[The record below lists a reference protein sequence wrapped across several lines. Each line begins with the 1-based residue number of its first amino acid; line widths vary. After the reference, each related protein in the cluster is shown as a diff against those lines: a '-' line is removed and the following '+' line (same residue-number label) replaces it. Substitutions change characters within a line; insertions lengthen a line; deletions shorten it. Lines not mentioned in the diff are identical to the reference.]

1 MSESTEAMLRDIA
14 RRLKISRPLCFLDLE
29 TTGTVPEADRI
40 IEIAWI
46 AVHPDL
52 RVKRYRTFVNPGIPI
67 PPESSAVHGIR
78 DADVKDAPAFAAIA
92 PEIHR
97 YLAHW
102 DLAGYNVRRYDL
114 KMLQAEFARC
124 DLKYSAEDATV
135 IDVMSIYQRNE
146 RRDLEAA
153 VRFYCDRAHHGH
165 RAEEDVAATLEVFL
179 RQLERYVELP
189 VEVPKL
195 DEYCRNKQPDW
206 LTVDGKVAWRDG
218 APRITFGKYKGRSLQ
233 ELAAEDP
240 GYLRWIVDKDF
251 SEQTRKLAEDALQ
264 GKFPFPPPTPKL
276 PPPEPD

>member
-1 MSESTEAMLRDIA
+1 MLRDIA

-46 AVHPDL
+46 AIHPDL

-67 PPESSAVHGIR
+67 PPESTAVHGIR
-78 DADVKDAPAFAAIA
+78 EEDVAGAPPFSQIA

-97 YLAHW
+97 FLVNW

-124 DLKYSAEDATV
+124 GLKYSAEDAVV

-153 VRFYCDRAHHGH
+153 VRFYCDRVHHGH
-165 RAEEDVAATLEVFL
+165 RAEEDVAATLEVFQ

-189 VEVPKL
+189 VDVQRL

-264 GKFPFPPPTPKL
+264 GKFPFPPPPPKN
-276 PPPEPD
+276 PPAEPE